1 MTISTSKKGQSS
13 KKRIKI
19 STRPQEIMPAQW
31 DDATFEEKLCDYLNL
46 KDRLRELTNL
56 KENMQAE
63 LLEYYAANDLQSACI
78 GNEQVVYCQKKT
90 WRYSDE
96 TRREA
101 ERIKNLQAKERKD
114 AEAGDGDATYTVSM
128 HLMVKKIAKDSDD

>member
-1 MTISTSKKGQSS
+1 MTISTLKKGQSS

-46 KDRLRELTNL
+46 KDRLKTLETA

-63 LLEYYAANDLQSACI
+63 LLEYYKANDLQSANI
-78 GNEQVVYCQKKT
+78 GNEQVCYVEKKT
-90 WRYSDE
+90 WRYSNE
-96 TRREA
+96 TQREA
-101 ERIKNLQAKERKD
+101 QRVKNLQEKERKD
-114 AEAGDGDATYTVSM
+114 ALSGEGEATYTVST
-128 HLMVKKIAKDSDD
+128 HLQVRKVQQLDS

>member
-1 MTISTSKKGQSS
+1 MTISTLKKGQSA

-46 KDRLRELTNL
+46 KDRLKTLETA

-63 LLEYYAANDLQSACI
+63 LLEYYKANDLQSANI
-78 GNEQVVYCQKKT
+78 GNEQVCYVEKKT

-114 AEAGDGDATYTVSM
+114 ALAGEGEATYTVST
-128 HLMVKKIAKDSDD
+128 HLQVRKVQRLDS

>member
-1 MTISTSKKGQSS
+1 MSISTLKKGQSS

-19 STRPQEIMPAQW
+19 STRPQKVMPAQW
-31 DDATFEEKLCDYLNL
+31 DDSTFEEKLCDYLNL
-46 KDRLRELTNL
+46 KERLRELTNA
-56 KENMQAE
+56 KEMMQAE
-63 LLEYYAANDLQSACI
+63 LLEYYTANDIQSANI

-114 AEAGDGDATYTVSM
+114 AEAGEGDATYTVSM
-128 HLMVKKIAKDSDD
+128 YLTVKKIAQED

>member
-1 MTISTSKKGQSS
+1 MTISTIKKGQSS

-46 KDRLRELTNL
+46 KDRLKTLETA

-63 LLEYYAANDLQSACI
+63 LLEYYKANDLQSANI
-78 GNEQVVYCQKKT
+78 GNEQVCYVEKKT
-90 WRYSDE
+90 WRYSNE
-96 TRREA
+96 TQREA
-101 ERIKNLQAKERKD
+101 QRVKNLQEKERKD
-114 AEAGDGDATYTVSM
+114 ALSGEGEATYTVST
-128 HLMVKKIAKDSDD
+128 HLQVRKVQQLDS

>member
-1 MTISTSKKGQSS
+1 MTISTLKKGQSA

-46 KDRLRELTNL
+46 KDRLKTLETA

-63 LLEYYAANDLQSACI
+63 LLEYYKANDLQSANM
-78 GNEQVVYCQKKT
+78 GNEQVCYVEKKT

-114 AEAGDGDATYTVSM
+114 ALAGEGEATYTVST
-128 HLMVKKIAKDSDD
+128 HLQVRKVQQLDS